1 MGASQAGDGPYLME
15 SLAGDV
21 AGVLDWLKMERVTL
35 VGHSLGGYVAMA
47 FCRMYGERVAR
58 LALVCSRLAADTAA
72 IAAAREALADHIE
85 REDRIDAVL
94 DAYLPKEFALKSL
107 SADPRL
113 LERARTIASEN
124 TPRGLAA
131 MLRGMAQR
139 VASDDI
145 AQELTMPV
153 VAIAGALD
161 AVVPIDEARE
171 MTRVFPNA
179 RLETMER
186 SGHLPMLEEPER
198 LTRAL
203 LDFATG

>member
-1 MGASQAGDGPYLME
+1 
-15 SLAGDV
+15 
-21 AGVLDWLKMERVTL
+21 
-35 VGHSLGGYVAMA
+35 
-47 FCRMYGERVAR
+47 
-58 LALVCSRLAADTAA
+58 
-72 IAAAREALADHIE
+72 
-85 REDRIDAVL
+85 
-94 DAYLPKEFALKSL
+94 
-107 SADPRL
+107 
-113 LERARTIASEN
+113 
-124 TPRGLAA
+124 